1 MKASP
6 TTGTHHLINDKKNG
20 QQKMSGIG
28 EKREFINFLAI
39 PKELAFSLKFV
50 VAPLD
55 KCPTNLHLTLSPTTL
70 YPETTL
76 KVNDY

>member
-1 MKASP
+1 
-6 TTGTHHLINDKKNG
+6 LINGKKNG

-28 EKREFINFLAI
+28 EKRKFINFLAI

-55 KCPTNLHLTLSPTTL
+55 KCPTNLRLTLSPTSQQKLNTAG
-70 YPETTL
+70 YE
-76 KVNDY
+76 D